1 MPKKGVLFLAKL
13 YLLSHKI
20 GVKISKNV
28 LETTRKRGENSEN
41 VLETTRKRGAILS
54 CGTIMRYA
62 FYSKVTTP
70 GTSPIALGAIVNIVN
85 VRHPFMHIL

>member
-70 GTSPIALGAIVNIVN
+70 GEQYGNYSI
-85 VRHPFMHIL
+85 ILL